1 MKKQKAKKRRPKI
14 VEPTLSDLDNIFRD
28 TGTIAEYQVDDSITA
43 DLMGDGYGFE
53 MGPGDKFK

>member
-1 MKKQKAKKRRPKI
+1 M
-14 VEPTLSDLDNIFRD
+14 EPTLSDLDNIFRD